1 MPSEFTVWLSLVLV
15 FAAVV
20 VKIATANFIA
30 GQKKQLS
37 DLQSALTKVQDHL
50 RTLIEHNAS
59 AKENLLFY
67 QRREA
72 EITKQLETLRPEL
85 DQYVESERK
94 HLESLGYDPDEEG
107 VTLEE
112 IGAAAYQEGGDS
124 GPPGDEAAPGAEP
137 APAATSVT
145 GDEPAAEAGTTFQQE
160 GGDVDPS
167 LPICVV
173 PAVMGSVDRLFLP
186 DAVVTEL
193 LSSGIDV
200 LERAALNRMV
210 TDMGEDLA
218 QILEREEYFRL
229 GHLSSVRA
237 IVIFNSKM
245 RGSAISTATC
255 RIVEIPS
262 GKIIL
267 SKSYD
272 QPGVDER
279 SPDFESLTQ
288 TARAMCESISSA
300 IKSPTPQVGS

>member
-37 DLQSALTKVQDHL
+37 DLQSSLIKVQDHV

-72 EITKQLETLRPEL
+72 EITKQLEVLRPEL

-94 HLESLGYDPDEEG
+94 HLQSLGYDPDEEG

-124 GPPGDEAAPGAEP
+124 GPPGDEP
-137 APAATSVT
+137 APRPLLCRGPNLQRKRAR
-145 GDEPAAEAGTTFQQE
+145 TFQQE

-173 PAVMGSVDRLFLP
+173 PAVMGSADRLFLP

-229 GHLSSVRA
+229 GQLSSVRA

-245 RGSAISTATC
+245 RGSGISTATC

-272 QPGVDER
+272 QPGIDER
-279 SPDFESLTQ
+279 SPGFESLTQ